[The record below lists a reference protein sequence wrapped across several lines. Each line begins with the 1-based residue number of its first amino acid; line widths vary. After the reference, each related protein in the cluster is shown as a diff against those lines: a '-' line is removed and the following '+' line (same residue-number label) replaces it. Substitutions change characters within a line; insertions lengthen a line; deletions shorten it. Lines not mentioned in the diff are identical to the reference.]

1 MLTTLQWTGALLGA
15 SIALG
20 LIVLLFRAPPRRGGP
35 RLRVLRDA
43 RGPAVPP
50 SIGTL
55 TLAPLRRSP
64 AHDEKPA
71 DAS

>member
-20 LIVLLFRAPPRRGGP
+20 LVVLLFRVPRRTGP

-43 RGPAVPP
+43 RGPALPP

-55 TLAPLRRSP
+55 TLAPLRRAP